1 METKP
6 EERNQDKEIRRKED
20 KRRGIDE
27 SRKLVKER
35 KFNKRMRVER
45 KGKVRRFKLKIRKTC
60 KLNDPK
66 SYSINPTCYEKST
79 AVSRTKTDFDRC
91 SKDNKKVNLVP
102 ENQPESSER
111 QPADKKELRASLT
124 AVKTGSYHPALT
136 ALASENPVVKTASY
150 HPTLTALAEN
160 DDTTNADLDYR

>member
-1 METKP
+1 M
-6 EERNQDKEIRRKED
+6 
-20 KRRGIDE
+20 
-27 SRKLVKER
+27 
-35 KFNKRMRVER
+35 
-45 KGKVRRFKLKIRKTC
+45 
-60 KLNDPK
+60 NDPK

-79 AVSRTKTDFDRC
+79 PVSRANTDLDRH
-91 SKDNKKVNLVP
+91 SKDSKKVNLVP

-124 AVKTGSYHPALT
+124 AVKTGSYHPTLT
-136 ALASENPVVKTASY
+136 ALAAENPVVKTGSY